1 VLLEHPP
8 LDNEVAHLSGVYLK
22 FSVHGVGLKF
32 KVSFADRLVRE
43 VYGVESALN
52 SRALLFE
59 FGLEVYLLL
68 LPLLIQNF
76 LDVER
81 LWLPSYLLWELLV
94 DNLILLLKFFLF
106 SGVLVKFL
114 LLRLDVQLRVNI

>member
-1 VLLEHPP
+1 MLLEHPP

-22 FSVHGVGLKF
+22 LSVHRVGLEL

-43 VYGVESALN
+43 VNGVESALN

-59 FGLEVYLLL
+59 LGLEVYLLL

-76 LDVER
+76 LGVER
-81 LWLPSYLLWELLV
+81 LWLPSSLLWELLV